1 MNWFMQL
8 IVKNNNLNDQN
19 VKLSY
24 NDLKVKTSNTIFY
37 QLVEIVLLQWSLRV
51 SLQSVEFKVNVF
63 RLKQLHARKLHKK

>member
-1 MNWFMQL
+1 MQL

-37 QLVEIVLLQWSLRV
+37 QLVEIVLLQ
-51 SLQSVEFKVNVF
+51 
-63 RLKQLHARKLHKK
+63 